1 VKGKI
6 AMATQAASM
15 KKRGARKRKTT
26 AAIPY
31 ASKLGVNANNTLEL
45 IGEIEEG
52 FSYQAFE
59 ELQDQLELSISELAD
74 LLQIPR
80 RTLSRRKHEGK
91 LPPDESERLL
101 RFSRVLHT
109 SLEIFEGNHEGAL
122 KWLRAKNRALG
133 GETPLDMART
143 EIGAREVEKLIGRL
157 EHGVFS

>member
-1 VKGKI
+1 
-6 AMATQAASM
+6 MATQAASM

-59 ELQDQLELSISELAD
+59 ELQGQLELSISELAD

-101 RFSRVLHT
+101 RFLAERRRW
-109 SLEIFEGNHEGAL
+109 IWPAL
-122 KWLRAKNRALG
+122 KSGRGRSRSSSDASSTACSREAAFLANRQTAF
-133 GETPLDMART
+133 P
-143 EIGAREVEKLIGRL
+143 
-157 EHGVFS
+157 